1 MPGIPDLLERLG
13 SFARVVMFDKRGT
26 GLSDPVAGPPPL
38 EQRMDDMQAVM
49 DAAGVERAALYGISE
64 GGPASVLFAATYPD
78 RTSALVLYG
87 STPRFRTDDDISWGA
102 TDEQVQQVLADVS
115 ARWGEGAL
123 LDAFAPSHSGGSR
136 DGRGLGQIPAGRRQ
150 PRHGCRR

>member
-1 MPGIPDLLERLG
+1 
-13 SFARVVMFDKRGT
+13 MFDKRGT

-64 GGPASVLFAATYPD
+64 GGPASVLFAATYPE

-87 STPRFRTDDDISWGA
+87 STPRFRTDSDISWGA
-102 TDEQVQQVLADVS
+102 TDEQVEQRARRDRGQMGRRGAD
-115 ARWGEGAL
+115 
-123 LDAFAPSHSGGSR
+123 
-136 DGRGLGQIPAGRRQ
+136 RGLRSERGRRSRRS
-150 PRHGCRR
+150 PRSGADSSGPAPAPRWPGR